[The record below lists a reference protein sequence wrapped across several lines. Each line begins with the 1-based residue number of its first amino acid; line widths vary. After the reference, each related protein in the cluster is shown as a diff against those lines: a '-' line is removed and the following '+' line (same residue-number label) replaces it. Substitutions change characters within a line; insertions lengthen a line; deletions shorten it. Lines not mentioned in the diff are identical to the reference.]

1 MEPYR
6 QNKGQQRFY
15 LGTNCNVL
23 CIDQLTGE
31 TVWQTAL
38 PASLGSRL
46 VSLLLHKG
54 LIYAA
59 CYGRVACLK
68 ESDGTSLWCSSAKR
82 LGEPA
87 SLALDMD
94 VPGGM
99 IIAGG
104 GGMVY
109 AFSARTGERMWKNGL
124 RGLNY
129 HPVTLRVPGAV
140 VAQPTT
146 CWVPA
151 GKTQMA
157 APLENEQYTAEGFEG
172 GSADVETSPQETP
185 SLAEIMK
192 KRARGESDH
201 E

>member
-6 QNKGQQRFY
+6 NNQKQQRFY

-31 TVWQTAL
+31 TLWQTAL
-38 PASLGSRL
+38 PSSLGSRL

-59 CYGRVACLK
+59 CHGRVACLK

-82 LGEPA
+82 LGEPV

-99 IIAGG
+99 VLAGG
-104 GGMVY
+104 GGMIY
-109 AFSARTGERMWKNGL
+109 AFSARTGERLWKNGL

-129 HPVTLRVPGAV
+129 HPVTMRVPGAI

-151 GKTQMA
+151 GKTQLA
-157 APLENEQYTAEGFEG
+157 AQLEDTQYTAEGFED
-172 GSADVETSPQETP
+172 APTP
-185 SLAEIMK
+185 VAPD
-192 KRARGESDH
+192 AGESDH